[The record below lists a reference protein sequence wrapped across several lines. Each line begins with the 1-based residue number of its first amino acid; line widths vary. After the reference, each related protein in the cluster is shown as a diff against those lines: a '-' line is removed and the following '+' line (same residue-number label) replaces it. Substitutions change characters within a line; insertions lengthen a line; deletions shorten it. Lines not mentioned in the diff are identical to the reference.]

1 LEVKRMNRAQML
13 DIVCARAK
21 ASHTA
26 AIRVALLRQ
35 DDDSPEMVEL
45 REALNKFVAAVAD
58 FQMS

>member
-1 LEVKRMNRAQML
+1 MNRAQML